1 MVDAA
6 GCQLRRCSK
15 MSSIVL
21 YALLFFTLSVT
32 VSQSKQ
38 PNIVFVLTDDQDVAL
53 FGYSP
58 MPKAKAL
65 IGDVGKTFT
74 NMFVSSPLCCPS
86 RSSIL
91 TGKYVHNHL
100 ASNNSLTG
108 NCSSPSW
115 QKGPE
120 QEAFPVYLKK
130 SGYKTF
136 FSGKYL
142 NQYGQPGAGGVE
154 HIPPGWDD
162 WHGLVGNSRY
172 YNYSLSVNGKEEK
185 HGDDYKS
192 DYLTDIIHRRA
203 LDFLNK
209 QNGDSPFFLMLST
222 PACHEPFDSAPQFL
236 KNFTG
241 DKAPRTKHFNIHGTD
256 KHWLIEQ
263 TITPMPND
271 TITMIDDYFR
281 SRWRTLLSV
290 DDMIEGVVN
299 KLKAMGE
306 LDNTYIFFSSDNG
319 YHLGQF
325 SLPYDKRQ
333 LYDFDI
339 RVPLMVRGPNITANS
354 TSQETVVSIDLA
366 PTFLEIGQ
374 TGQSPSG
381 FDGMSILKILETET
395 SGLTVG
401 MEDLTP
407 SFRLS
412 AGLKHEAPPHT
423 TSAAE
428 ETNDFSFRNSFL
440 IEYFGEHM
448 ISVFGCPQYK
458 NEGMYNCDAHCVCE
472 DAWNNTY
479 GCIRYETQK
488 ESYKYCA
495 LQDHAN
501 FVEVYDMKNDPYEL
515 KNIAKTAPPELLTKL
530 SEELA
535 NLSLC
540 SGATC
545 HKKMRSLEGLN

>member
-354 TSQETVVSIDLA
+354 TSQESIMNIDLA
-366 PTFLEIGQ
+366 PTFVDI
-374 TGQSPSG
+374 TGQKVPPD
-381 FDGMSILKILETET
+381 FDG
-395 SGLTVG
+395 
-401 MEDLTP
+401 
-407 SFRLS
+407 
-412 AGLKHEAPPHT
+412 A
-423 TSAAE
+423 
-428 ETNDFSFRNSFL
+428 SFL
-440 IEYFGEHM
+440 GLLGGQPHEFRATVLVEYHGEH
-448 ISVFGCPQYK
+448 SKKVPRCPK
-458 NEGMYNCDAHCVCE
+458 LSNRGVSNCDAHCVCE